1 MKGYLLIATVTLLGA
16 SCTHSPIP
24 VATSYATTTQQKM
37 QAAHHWN
44 VLAYDVAK
52 RLKKSVNLTFSKATD
67 KPPLVI
73 KISDEQKKRP
83 FGKAFSNLL
92 TTKLVQ
98 QGMVVL
104 SDDSEYTGDHL
115 IIGYDMQVLHHKDRR
130 KTYWPP
136 GLLTALTGGVFLVKQ
151 AIDNWQ
157 HPGLAAIPFAI
168 AGDIKS
174 ARSYK
179 YPGETN
185 TEVLITTLVT
195 KNQQYI
201 FGDSRIYYIND
212 GDSDHY
218 ENLSKTYQVVNK

>member
-1 MKGYLLIATVTLLGA
+1 LIATVTLLTA
-16 SCTHSPIP
+16 CTHRPIP
-24 VATSYATTTQQKM
+24 VATSYATTAQQKM

-52 RLKKSVNLTFSKATD
+52 RLKKSVDLTFSNVVD

-73 KISDEQKKRP
+73 NITDEQEKKP

-98 QGMVVL
+98 QGMIVL
-104 SDDSEYTGDHL
+104 TGDTEYAGDNL
-115 IIGYDMQVLHHKDRR
+115 VIDYDMQVIYHKDRR
-130 KTYWPP
+130 RTYWPP

-157 HPGLAAIPFAI
+157 HPGLAAIPFVI

-174 ARSYK
+174 ARSYQ

-212 GDSDHY
+212 GD
-218 ENLSKTYQVVNK
+218 